1 MKLNPNTA
9 ARERQESQRETVSLR
24 SLHCCPSEP
33 ASAAR
38 ILDCGGRAQRRHRF
52 SGARTPA
59 KAAWR
64 FASRRSPKE
73 FACGLVALRS
83 LAAIALSFLFAGAVA
98 QAQVNTG
105 SDGHDGA
112 FNPTTDTA
120 INLADHPDG
129 IAYCTSATTFSPMSA
144 SAGRPFR
151 TRDLLCCP
159 LVPTFPP

>member
-1 MKLNPNTA
+1 MNSGKNA
-9 ARERQESQRETVSLR
+9 VSWLAMVIAPR
-24 SLHCCPSEP
+24 
-33 ASAAR
+33 
-38 ILDCGGRAQRRHRF
+38 GRA
-52 SGARTPA
+52 TL
-59 KAAWR
+59 
-64 FASRRSPKE
+64 RRSHS
-73 FACGLVALRS
+73 G
-83 LAAIALSFLFAGAVA
+83 GAVLGMA
-98 QAQVNTG
+98 GNAPAQVNRG

-112 FNPTTDTA
+112 FSPTTGTV